1 MKNVFTIA
9 EVVALAEKAATQ
21 AYNEVREGQGTEGD
35 AAAAAAVAFRLN
47 LPALTSIGAVQ
58 AHLAV
63 LVRGIEMGF
72 LSHRESRLMV
82 ATART
87 WLAAHE
93 ACQRAKAVAAA

>member
-9 EVVALAEKAATQ
+9 EVVALAEKAATE
-21 AYNEVREGQGTEGD
+21 AYNAVVEGGGTED
-35 AAAAAAVAFRLN
+35 AAAAAAAGSFRIH

-58 AHLAV
+58 AHLAT

-72 LSHRESRLMV
+72 LSHRESRLLV

-93 ACQRAKAVAAA
+93 ACQRAKAVAQ